1 MVAGSR
7 VTPRHSIAMYHLL
20 MFTAVLIYNVN
31 PSSGATGGRAPDR
44 VFFDVEDAVGSL
56 GDAHERRH
64 RDDVANRCHSSEKL
78 QREDHSR
85 YPRHAR
91 GMDTG
96 SAPQDEEGGG
106 LGRALYFTAESDLL
120 LYKRIS
126 DAGFMFPRQ
135 RFTMELWVKPEG
147 GQSSPAVIAGMCNF
161 SMLLVFLSI
170 YDPRHP
176 LPPYLGS

>member
-7 VTPRHSIAMYHLL
+7 VTPWHSIAMYHLL
-20 MFTAVLIYNVN
+20 MFSAVLIYNVN
-31 PSSGATGGRAPDR
+31 ASSGATGGRALDR
-44 VFFDVEDAVGSL
+44 VFFDVEDDVGSL

-64 RDDVANRCHSSEKL
+64 RDAANRCHSSEKL

-96 SAPQDEEGGG
+96 AAPQDEEGGG

-126 DAGFMFPRQ
+126 DAGFTFPRQ

-161 SMLLVFLSI
+161 LMLLVFLSI
-170 YDPRHP
+170 YDP
-176 LPPYLGS
+176 PPPIS